1 MTRLPGEELTEEMI
15 VRNLTHHLHR
25 ALQLGE
31 RLNTE
36 VAEHDAEACVP
47 GLVSDENVGVAVEQA
62 LTGWSLPEDVTCH
75 VCGDPLGEGD
85 AVVVYVFRPTGSGRY
100 EIGHVVCRDDRH
112 EQFDTFTVGVHELLV
127 AGRVGW
133 CTDVSTQSPWPVLL
147 SPEVVGVSAA
157 ASKSLRLIPENRD
170 VECGGEEPS
179 KIVDTN
185 EVDVT

>member
-31 RLNTE
+31 RLDTE
-36 VAEHDAEACVP
+36 VDKHDVGTCVT
-47 GLVSDENVGVAVEQA
+47 GSLSDENVEMAVEQA

-100 EIGHVVCRDDRH
+100 EIGHVVCRDDRR